1 MKENIKNKISKAIQL
16 YVKLMAIL
24 STIFVIIAF
33 TDIPYNAYH
42 SLSLQNQKLRTK
54 ADVIILMGGD
64 GMPSPNSLMRV
75 YFTSKAAKENKS
87 AKIVIAMPLNEE
99 DSTFQLDLMASEL
112 YKNGIDSSRVLFEYK
127 GYNTRSQAL
136 EIYKMFSSNQKLII
150 VSSPEHMF
158 RAVKT
163 FEKVGFSSVGS
174 FPTFEIP
181 SDEKMLKSKKT
192 DVAEEEIQDLT
203 LRYNVWSYMQYEI
216 RVLREYLAISYY
228 WLKGWI

>member
-1 MKENIKNKISKAIQL
+1 MKENIKNKISKAIRL

-99 DSTFQLDLMASEL
+99 DSTYQLDLMVSEL
-112 YKNGIDSSRVLFEYK
+112 CKNGIDSSRVLFEYK

-136 EIYKMFSSNQKLII
+136 EIYKMFNSNQKLII

-181 SDEKMLKSKKT
+181 SDEKMLKSKKK
-192 DVAEEEIQDLT
+192 DVAEEVEIQDLT

-216 RVLREYLAISYY
+216 RVLRE
-228 WLKGWI
+228 